1 MFVRNNAILKRGPRR
16 VREKGSLLSKGSRH
30 FTMSPTSLSPEACAA
45 ARAVLETPLSEVIR
59 AVTGLPSPKKHTQAQ
74 ARFVGGT
81 RGREQHVVSLNHDST
96 LSDALEKLAR
106 HRILGAP
113 VLIQPDPLHAD
124 EMNHGAHHDDSGE
137 RERPVLLGFFDV
149 GDALRALVK
158 ALPELDKKEE
168 EGVEGVEKVL
178 PSAPG
183 SAPSVPRLPK
193 GHRNVLSWMR
203 VLDSVER
210 KVSDT
215 RLISLLGDDAELLFR
230 ADADARGHSFGRVI
244 REGFLNKTS
253 ANGAVH
259 RVAIFDASGDIARI
273 VSMSDAVRYLAVKA
287 DELGDMADAS
297 LEDLGLCRGGSAA
310 AATAVSMTET
320 ERKKKPP
327 ALVTVPPT
335 ISAIEAFARMCDE
348 RVSGVGVLDD
358 RGSLIANLSV
368 SDVRCIQPEHFG
380 ILGLPAAEFLALLHG
395 TSYAGFSGA
404 GTPSDVIS
412 NPFFAKM
419 NEGGFRKTGPYLVT
433 ATPETTFRE
442 VLSSFLTH
450 GVHRVYVCEENNKKP
465 VDVVTLTDAL
475 RVTRDVA
482 DAAETGTDGEEV

>member
-1 MFVRNNAILKRGPRR
+1 
-16 VREKGSLLSKGSRH
+16 
-30 FTMSPTSLSPEACAA
+30 MSPTSLPPEACAA

-59 AVTGLPSPKKHTQAQ
+59 VVTGLPSPKKQTPAQ

-81 RGREQHVVSLNHDST
+81 QGKPQHVVTLNHDDT
-96 LSDALEKLAR
+96 LSDSLEKLAR

-124 EMNHGAHHDDSGE
+124 EMHHDVHYDDSVG

-158 ALPELDKKEE
+158 ALPPDDRRD
-168 EGVEGVEKVL
+168 EGV
-178 PSAPG
+178 PASDPG
-183 SAPSVPRLPK
+183 SAPSVPTLPK

-230 ADADARGHSFGRVI
+230 ADAEAKGHSLGRTI
-244 REGFLNKTS
+244 REGFLNNES

-259 RVAIFDASGDIARI
+259 RVAIFDASGEIERI
-273 VSMSDAVRYLAVKA
+273 VSMSDAVRYLAVNV
-287 DELGDMADAS
+287 ERLGGMADAS
-297 LEDLGLCRGGSAA
+297 LRDLGLAA
-310 AATAVSMTET
+310 ETAARE
-320 ERKKKPP
+320 KKKKKLI
-327 ALVTVPPT
+327 AVPPT
-335 ISAIEAFARMCDE
+335 TPAIEAFARMCDE

-419 NEGGFRKTGPYLVT
+419 NEGGFRKSGPYLVT

-475 RVTRDVA
+475 RATRDVA
-482 DAAETGTDGEEV
+482 DAAETGTDGEREEV

>member
-1 MFVRNNAILKRGPRR
+1 
-16 VREKGSLLSKGSRH
+16 
-30 FTMSPTSLSPEACAA
+30 MSPTSLPPEACAA

-59 AVTGLPSPKKHTQAQ
+59 VVTGLPSPKKQTPAQ

-81 RGREQHVVSLNHDST
+81 QGKPQHVVTLNHDDT
-96 LSDALEKLAR
+96 LSDSLEKLAR

-124 EMNHGAHHDDSGE
+124 EMHHDVHYDDSVG

-158 ALPELDKKEE
+158 ALPPDDRRD
-168 EGVEGVEKVL
+168 EGV
-178 PSAPG
+178 PASDPG

-230 ADADARGHSFGRVI
+230 ADAEAKGHSLGRTI
-244 REGFLNKTS
+244 REGFLNNKS

-259 RVAIFDASGDIARI
+259 RVAIFDASGEIERI
-273 VSMSDAVRYLAVKA
+273 VSMSDAVRYLAVNV
-287 DELGDMADAS
+287 ERLGGMADAS
-297 LEDLGLCRGGSAA
+297 LRDLGLAA
-310 AATAVSMTET
+310 ETAARE
-320 ERKKKPP
+320 KKKKKLI
-327 ALVTVPPT
+327 AVPPT
-335 ISAIEAFARMCDE
+335 TPAIEAFARMCDE

-404 GTPSDVIS
+404 GTPSDVIAS

-475 RVTRDVA
+475 RATRDVA
-482 DAAETGTDGEEV
+482 DAAETGTDGEREEV

>member
-1 MFVRNNAILKRGPRR
+1 
-16 VREKGSLLSKGSRH
+16 
-30 FTMSPTSLSPEACAA
+30 MSPTSLPPEACAA

-59 AVTGLPSPKKHTQAQ
+59 VVTGLPSPKKQTPAQ

-81 RGREQHVVSLNHDST
+81 QGKPQHVVTLNHDDT
-96 LSDALEKLAR
+96 LSDSLEKLAR

-124 EMNHGAHHDDSGE
+124 EMHHDVHYDDSVG

-158 ALPELDKKEE
+158 ALPPDDRRD
-168 EGVEGVEKVL
+168 EGV
-178 PSAPG
+178 PASDPG
-183 SAPSVPRLPK
+183 SAPSVPTLPK

-230 ADADARGHSFGRVI
+230 ADAEAKGHSLGRTI
-244 REGFLNKTS
+244 REGFLNNES

-259 RVAIFDASGDIARI
+259 RVAIFDASGEIERI
-273 VSMSDAVRYLAVKA
+273 VSMSDAVRYLAVNV
-287 DELGDMADAS
+287 ERLGGMADAS
-297 LEDLGLCRGGSAA
+297 LRDLGLAA
-310 AATAVSMTET
+310 ETAARE
-320 ERKKKPP
+320 KKKKKLI
-327 ALVTVPPT
+327 AVPPT
-335 ISAIEAFARMCDE
+335 TPAIEAFARMCDE

-419 NEGGFRKTGPYLVT
+419 FEGGFRKTGPYLVT

-475 RVTRDVA
+475 RATRDVA
-482 DAAETGTDGEEV
+482 DAAETGTDGEREEV

>member
-1 MFVRNNAILKRGPRR
+1 
-16 VREKGSLLSKGSRH
+16 
-30 FTMSPTSLSPEACAA
+30 MSPTSLPPEACAA

-59 AVTGLPSPKKHTQAQ
+59 VVTGLPSPKKQTPAQ

-81 RGREQHVVSLNHDST
+81 QGKPQHVVTLNHDDT
-96 LSDALEKLAR
+96 LSDSLEKLAR

-124 EMNHGAHHDDSGE
+124 EMHHDVHYDDSVG

-158 ALPELDKKEE
+158 ALPPDDRRD
-168 EGVEGVEKVL
+168 EGV
-178 PSAPG
+178 PASDPG
-183 SAPSVPRLPK
+183 SAPSVPTLPK

-230 ADADARGHSFGRVI
+230 ADADAKGHSLGRTI
-244 REGFLNKTS
+244 REGFLNNKS

-259 RVAIFDASGDIARI
+259 RVAIFDASGEIERI
-273 VSMSDAVRYLAVKA
+273 VSMSDAVRYLAVNV
-287 DELGDMADAS
+287 ERLGGMADAS
-297 LEDLGLCRGGSAA
+297 LRDLGLAA
-310 AATAVSMTET
+310 ETAARE
-320 ERKKKPP
+320 KKKKKLI
-327 ALVTVPPT
+327 AVPPT
-335 ISAIEAFARMCDE
+335 TPAIEAFARMCDE

-475 RVTRDVA
+475 RATRDVA
-482 DAAETGTDGEEV
+482 DAAETGTDGEREEV

>member
-1 MFVRNNAILKRGPRR
+1 
-16 VREKGSLLSKGSRH
+16 
-30 FTMSPTSLSPEACAA
+30 MSPTSLPPEACAA

-59 AVTGLPSPKKHTQAQ
+59 VVTGLPSPKKQTPAQ

-81 RGREQHVVSLNHDST
+81 QGKPQHVVTLNHDDT
-96 LSDALEKLAR
+96 LSDSLEKLAR

-124 EMNHGAHHDDSGE
+124 EMHHDVHYDDSVG

-158 ALPELDKKEE
+158 ALPPDDRRD
-168 EGVEGVEKVL
+168 EGV
-178 PSAPG
+178 PASDPG

-230 ADADARGHSFGRVI
+230 ADAEAKGHSLGRTI
-244 REGFLNKTS
+244 REGFLNNES

-259 RVAIFDASGDIARI
+259 RVAIFDASGEIERI
-273 VSMSDAVRYLAVKA
+273 VSMSDAVRYLAVNV
-287 DELGDMADAS
+287 ERLGGMADAS
-297 LEDLGLCRGGSAA
+297 LRDLGLAA
-310 AATAVSMTET
+310 ETAARE
-320 ERKKKPP
+320 KKKKKLI
-327 ALVTVPPT
+327 AVPPT
-335 ISAIEAFARMCDE
+335 TPAIEAFARMCNE

-419 NEGGFRKTGPYLVT
+419 FEGGFRKTGPYLVT

-475 RVTRDVA
+475 RATRDVA
-482 DAAETGTDGEEV
+482 DAAETGTDGEREEV

>member
-1 MFVRNNAILKRGPRR
+1 
-16 VREKGSLLSKGSRH
+16 
-30 FTMSPTSLSPEACAA
+30 MSPTSLPPEACAA

-59 AVTGLPSPKKHTQAQ
+59 VVTGLPSPKKQTPAQ

-81 RGREQHVVSLNHDST
+81 QGKPQHVVTLNHDDT
-96 LSDALEKLAR
+96 LSDSLEKLAR

-124 EMNHGAHHDDSGE
+124 EMHHDVHYDDSVG

-158 ALPELDKKEE
+158 ALPPDDRRD
-168 EGVEGVEKVL
+168 EGV
-178 PSAPG
+178 PASDPG

-230 ADADARGHSFGRVI
+230 ADADAKGHSLGRVI
-244 REGFLNKTS
+244 REGFLNNKS

-259 RVAIFDASGDIARI
+259 RVAIFDASGEIERI
-273 VSMSDAVRYLAVKA
+273 VSMSDAVRYLAVNV
-287 DELGDMADAS
+287 ERLGGMADAS
-297 LEDLGLCRGGSAA
+297 LRDLGLAA
-310 AATAVSMTET
+310 ETAARE
-320 ERKKKPP
+320 KKKKKLI
-327 ALVTVPPT
+327 AVPPT
-335 ISAIEAFARMCDE
+335 TPAIEAFARMCDE

-475 RVTRDVA
+475 RATRDVA
-482 DAAETGTDGEEV
+482 DAAETGTDGEREEV

>member
-1 MFVRNNAILKRGPRR
+1 
-16 VREKGSLLSKGSRH
+16 
-30 FTMSPTSLSPEACAA
+30 MSPTSLPPEACAA

-59 AVTGLPSPKKHTQAQ
+59 VVTGLPSPKKQTPAQ

-81 RGREQHVVSLNHDST
+81 QGKPQHVVTLNHDDT
-96 LSDALEKLAR
+96 LSDSLEKLAR

-124 EMNHGAHHDDSGE
+124 EMHHDVHYDDSVG

-158 ALPELDKKEE
+158 ALPPDDRRD
-168 EGVEGVEKVL
+168 EGV
-178 PSAPG
+178 PASDPG
-183 SAPSVPRLPK
+183 SAPSVPTLPK

-230 ADADARGHSFGRVI
+230 ADAEAKGHSLGRVI
-244 REGFLNKTS
+244 REGFLNNKS

-259 RVAIFDASGDIARI
+259 RVAIFDASGEIERI
-273 VSMSDAVRYLAVKA
+273 VSMSDAVRYLAVNV
-287 DELGDMADAS
+287 ERLGGMADAS
-297 LEDLGLCRGGSAA
+297 LRDLGLAA
-310 AATAVSMTET
+310 ETAARE
-320 ERKKKPP
+320 KKKKKLI
-327 ALVTVPPT
+327 AVPPT
-335 ISAIEAFARMCDE
+335 TPAIEAFARMCDE

-419 NEGGFRKTGPYLVT
+419 NEGGFRKSGPYLVT

-475 RVTRDVA
+475 RATRDVA
-482 DAAETGTDGEEV
+482 DAAETGTDGEREEV

>member
-1 MFVRNNAILKRGPRR
+1 
-16 VREKGSLLSKGSRH
+16 
-30 FTMSPTSLSPEACAA
+30 MSPTSLPPEACAA

-59 AVTGLPSPKKHTQAQ
+59 VVTGLPSPKKQTPAQ

-81 RGREQHVVSLNHDST
+81 QGKPQHVVTLNHDDT
-96 LSDALEKLAR
+96 LSDSLEKLAR

-124 EMNHGAHHDDSGE
+124 EMHHDVHYDDSVG

-158 ALPELDKKEE
+158 ALPPDDRRD
-168 EGVEGVEKVL
+168 EGV
-178 PSAPG
+178 PASDPG
-183 SAPSVPRLPK
+183 SAPSVPTLPK

-230 ADADARGHSFGRVI
+230 ADAEAKGHSLGRTI
-244 REGFLNKTS
+244 REGFLNNKS

-259 RVAIFDASGDIARI
+259 RVAIFDASGEIERI
-273 VSMSDAVRYLAVKA
+273 VSMSDAVRYLAVNV
-287 DELGDMADAS
+287 ERLGGMADAS
-297 LEDLGLCRGGSAA
+297 LRDLGLAA
-310 AATAVSMTET
+310 ETAAHE
-320 ERKKKPP
+320 KKKKKLI
-327 ALVTVPPT
+327 AVPPT
-335 ISAIEAFARMCDE
+335 TPAIEAFARMCDE

-419 NEGGFRKTGPYLVT
+419 FEGGFRKTGPYLVT

-475 RVTRDVA
+475 RATRDVA

>member
-1 MFVRNNAILKRGPRR
+1 
-16 VREKGSLLSKGSRH
+16 
-30 FTMSPTSLSPEACAA
+30 MSPTSLPPEACAA

-59 AVTGLPSPKKHTQAQ
+59 VVTGLPSPKKQTPAQ

-81 RGREQHVVSLNHDST
+81 QGKPQHVVTLNHDDT
-96 LSDALEKLAR
+96 LSDSLEKLAR

-124 EMNHGAHHDDSGE
+124 EMHHDVHYDDSVG

-158 ALPELDKKEE
+158 ALPPDDRRD
-168 EGVEGVEKVL
+168 EGV
-178 PSAPG
+178 PASDPG

-230 ADADARGHSFGRVI
+230 ADAEAKGHSLGRVI
-244 REGFLNKTS
+244 REGFLNNKS

-259 RVAIFDASGDIARI
+259 RVAIFDASGEIERI
-273 VSMSDAVRYLAVKA
+273 VSMSDAVRYLAVNV
-287 DELGDMADAS
+287 ERLGGMADAS
-297 LEDLGLCRGGSAA
+297 LRDLGLAA
-310 AATAVSMTET
+310 ETAARE
-320 ERKKKPP
+320 KKKKKLI
-327 ALVTVPPT
+327 AVPPT
-335 ISAIEAFARMCDE
+335 TPAIEAFARMCDE

-419 NEGGFRKTGPYLVT
+419 NEGGFRKSGPYLVT

-475 RVTRDVA
+475 RATRDVA
-482 DAAETGTDGEEV
+482 DAAETGTDGEREEV

>member
-1 MFVRNNAILKRGPRR
+1 
-16 VREKGSLLSKGSRH
+16 
-30 FTMSPTSLSPEACAA
+30 MSPTSLPPEACAA

-59 AVTGLPSPKKHTQAQ
+59 VVTGLPSPKKQTPAQ

-81 RGREQHVVSLNHDST
+81 QGKPQHVVTLNHDDT
-96 LSDALEKLAR
+96 LSDSLEKLAR

-124 EMNHGAHHDDSGE
+124 EMHHDVHYDDSVG

-158 ALPELDKKEE
+158 ALPPDDRRD
-168 EGVEGVEKVL
+168 EGV
-178 PSAPG
+178 PASDPG
-183 SAPSVPRLPK
+183 SAPSVPTLPK

-230 ADADARGHSFGRVI
+230 ADAEAKGHSLGRTI
-244 REGFLNKTS
+244 REGFLNNES

-259 RVAIFDASGDIARI
+259 RVAIFDASGEIERI
-273 VSMSDAVRYLAVKA
+273 VSMSDAVRYLAVNV
-287 DELGDMADAS
+287 ERLGGMADAS
-297 LEDLGLCRGGSAA
+297 LRDLGLAA
-310 AATAVSMTET
+310 ETAARE
-320 ERKKKPP
+320 KKKKKLI
-327 ALVTVPPT
+327 AVPPT
-335 ISAIEAFARMCDE
+335 TPAIEAFARMCDE

-475 RVTRDVA
+475 RATRDVA
-482 DAAETGTDGEEV
+482 DAAETGTDGEREEV

>member
-1 MFVRNNAILKRGPRR
+1 
-16 VREKGSLLSKGSRH
+16 
-30 FTMSPTSLSPEACAA
+30 MSPTSLPPEACAA

-59 AVTGLPSPKKHTQAQ
+59 VVTGLPSPKKQTPAQ

-81 RGREQHVVSLNHDST
+81 QGKPQHVVTLNHDDT
-96 LSDALEKLAR
+96 LSDSLEKLAR

-124 EMNHGAHHDDSGE
+124 EMHHDVHYDDSVG

-158 ALPELDKKEE
+158 ALPPDDRRD
-168 EGVEGVEKVL
+168 EGVPASE
-178 PSAPG
+178 PG

-230 ADADARGHSFGRVI
+230 ADADAKGHSLGRTI
-244 REGFLNKTS
+244 REGFLNNKS

-259 RVAIFDASGDIARI
+259 RVAIFDASGEIERI
-273 VSMSDAVRYLAVKA
+273 VSMSDAVRYLAVNV
-287 DELGDMADAS
+287 ERLGGMADAS
-297 LEDLGLCRGGSAA
+297 LRDLGLAA
-310 AATAVSMTET
+310 ETAARE
-320 ERKKKPP
+320 KKKKKLI
-327 ALVTVPPT
+327 AVPPT
-335 ISAIEAFARMCDE
+335 TPAIEAFARMCDE

-475 RVTRDVA
+475 RATRDVA
-482 DAAETGTDGEEV
+482 DAAETGTDGEREEV

>member
-1 MFVRNNAILKRGPRR
+1 
-16 VREKGSLLSKGSRH
+16 
-30 FTMSPTSLSPEACAA
+30 MSPTSLPPEACAA

-59 AVTGLPSPKKHTQAQ
+59 VVTGLPSPKKQTPAQ

-81 RGREQHVVSLNHDST
+81 QGKPQHVVTLNHDDT
-96 LSDALEKLAR
+96 LSDSLEKLAR

-124 EMNHGAHHDDSGE
+124 EMHHDVHYDDSVG

-158 ALPELDKKEE
+158 ALPPDYHRD
-168 EGVEGVEKVL
+168 EGV
-178 PSAPG
+178 PASYPG
-183 SAPSVPRLPK
+183 SAPSVPTLPK

-230 ADADARGHSFGRVI
+230 ADAEAKGHSLGRTI
-244 REGFLNKTS
+244 REGFLNNKS

-259 RVAIFDASGDIARI
+259 RVAIFDASGEIERI
-273 VSMSDAVRYLAVKA
+273 VSMSDAVRYLAVNV
-287 DELGDMADAS
+287 ERLGGMADAS
-297 LEDLGLCRGGSAA
+297 LRDLGLAA
-310 AATAVSMTET
+310 ETAARE
-320 ERKKKPP
+320 KKKKKLI
-327 ALVTVPPT
+327 AVPPT
-335 ISAIEAFARMCDE
+335 TPAIEAFARMCDE

-475 RVTRDVA
+475 RATRDVA
-482 DAAETGTDGEEV
+482 DAAETGTDGEREEV

>member
-1 MFVRNNAILKRGPRR
+1 
-16 VREKGSLLSKGSRH
+16 
-30 FTMSPTSLSPEACAA
+30 MSPTSLPPEACAA

-59 AVTGLPSPKKHTQAQ
+59 VVTGLPSPKKQTPAQ

-81 RGREQHVVSLNHDST
+81 QGKPQHVVTLNHDDT
-96 LSDALEKLAR
+96 LSDSLEKLAR

-124 EMNHGAHHDDSGE
+124 EMHHDVHYDDSVG

-158 ALPELDKKEE
+158 ALPPDDRRD
-168 EGVEGVEKVL
+168 EGV
-178 PSAPG
+178 PASDPG
-183 SAPSVPRLPK
+183 SAPSVPTLPK

-230 ADADARGHSFGRVI
+230 ADADAKGHSLGRTI
-244 REGFLNKTS
+244 REGFLNNKS

-259 RVAIFDASGDIARI
+259 RVAIFDASGEIERI
-273 VSMSDAVRYLAVKA
+273 VSMSDAVRYLAVNV
-287 DELGDMADAS
+287 ERLGGMADAS
-297 LEDLGLCRGGSAA
+297 LRDLGLAA
-310 AATAVSMTET
+310 ETAARE
-320 ERKKKPP
+320 KKKKKLI
-327 ALVTVPPT
+327 AVPPT
-335 ISAIEAFARMCDE
+335 TPAIEAFARMCDE

-450 GVHRVYVCEENNKKP
+450 GVHRVYVCEGNNKKP

-475 RVTRDVA
+475 RATRDVA
-482 DAAETGTDGEEV
+482 DAAETGTDGEREEV

>member
-1 MFVRNNAILKRGPRR
+1 
-16 VREKGSLLSKGSRH
+16 
-30 FTMSPTSLSPEACAA
+30 MSPTSLPPEACAA

-59 AVTGLPSPKKHTQAQ
+59 VVTGLPSPKKQTPAQ

-81 RGREQHVVSLNHDST
+81 QGKPQHVVTLNHDDT
-96 LSDALEKLAR
+96 LSDSLEKLAR

-124 EMNHGAHHDDSGE
+124 EMHHDVHYDDSVG

-158 ALPELDKKEE
+158 ALPPDDHRD
-168 EGVEGVEKVL
+168 EGV
-178 PSAPG
+178 PASDPG
-183 SAPSVPRLPK
+183 SAPSVPTLPK

-230 ADADARGHSFGRVI
+230 ADAEAKGHSLGRTI
-244 REGFLNKTS
+244 REGFLNNKS

-259 RVAIFDASGDIARI
+259 RVAIFDASGEIERI
-273 VSMSDAVRYLAVKA
+273 VSMSDAVRYLAVNV
-287 DELGDMADAS
+287 ERLGGMADAS
-297 LEDLGLCRGGSAA
+297 LRDLGLAA
-310 AATAVSMTET
+310 ETAARE
-320 ERKKKPP
+320 KKKKKLI
-327 ALVTVPPT
+327 AVPPT
-335 ISAIEAFARMCDE
+335 TPAIEAFARMCDE

-475 RVTRDVA
+475 RATRDVA
-482 DAAETGTDGEEV
+482 DAAETGTDGEREEV

>member
-1 MFVRNNAILKRGPRR
+1 
-16 VREKGSLLSKGSRH
+16 
-30 FTMSPTSLSPEACAA
+30 MSPTSLPPEACAA

-59 AVTGLPSPKKHTQAQ
+59 VVTGLPSPKKQTPAQ

-81 RGREQHVVSLNHDST
+81 QGKPQHVVTLNHDDT
-96 LSDALEKLAR
+96 LSDSLEKLAR

-124 EMNHGAHHDDSGE
+124 EMHHDVHYDDSVG

-158 ALPELDKKEE
+158 ALPPDDRRD
-168 EGVEGVEKVL
+168 EGV
-178 PSAPG
+178 PASDPG

-230 ADADARGHSFGRVI
+230 ADADAKGHSLGRTI
-244 REGFLNKTS
+244 REGFLNNKS

-259 RVAIFDASGDIARI
+259 RVAIFDASGEIERI
-273 VSMSDAVRYLAVKA
+273 VSMSDAVRYLAVNV
-287 DELGDMADAS
+287 ERLGGMADAS
-297 LEDLGLCRGGSAA
+297 LRDLGLAA
-310 AATAVSMTET
+310 ETAARE
-320 ERKKKPP
+320 KKKKKLI
-327 ALVTVPPT
+327 AVPPT
-335 ISAIEAFARMCDE
+335 TPAIEAFARMCDE

-475 RVTRDVA
+475 RATRDVA
-482 DAAETGTDGEEV
+482 DAAETGTDGEREEV

>member
-1 MFVRNNAILKRGPRR
+1 
-16 VREKGSLLSKGSRH
+16 
-30 FTMSPTSLSPEACAA
+30 MSPTSLPPEACAA

-59 AVTGLPSPKKHTQAQ
+59 VVTGLPSPKKQTPAQ

-81 RGREQHVVSLNHDST
+81 QGKPQHVVTLNHDDT
-96 LSDALEKLAR
+96 LSDSLEKLAR

-124 EMNHGAHHDDSGE
+124 EMHHDVHYDDSVG

-158 ALPELDKKEE
+158 ALPPDDRRD
-168 EGVEGVEKVL
+168 EGV
-178 PSAPG
+178 PASDPG
-183 SAPSVPRLPK
+183 SAPSVPTLPK

-230 ADADARGHSFGRVI
+230 ADADAKGHSLGRTI
-244 REGFLNKTS
+244 REGFLNNKS

-259 RVAIFDASGDIARI
+259 RVAIFDASGEIERI
-273 VSMSDAVRYLAVKA
+273 VSMSDAVRYLAVNV
-287 DELGDMADAS
+287 ERLGGMADAS
-297 LEDLGLCRGGSAA
+297 LRDLGLAA
-310 AATAVSMTET
+310 ETAARE
-320 ERKKKPP
+320 KKKKKLI
-327 ALVTVPPT
+327 AVPPT
-335 ISAIEAFARMCDE
+335 TPAIEAFARMCDE

-419 NEGGFRKTGPYLVT
+419 NEGGFRKTAPYLVT

-475 RVTRDVA
+475 RATRDVA
-482 DAAETGTDGEEV
+482 DAAETGTDGEREEV

>member
-1 MFVRNNAILKRGPRR
+1 
-16 VREKGSLLSKGSRH
+16 
-30 FTMSPTSLSPEACAA
+30 MSPTSLPPEACAA

-59 AVTGLPSPKKHTQAQ
+59 VVTGLPSPKKQTPAQ

-81 RGREQHVVSLNHDST
+81 QGKPQHVVTLNHDDT
-96 LSDALEKLAR
+96 LSDSLEKLAR

-124 EMNHGAHHDDSGE
+124 EMHHDVHYDDSVG

-158 ALPELDKKEE
+158 ALPPDDHRD
-168 EGVEGVEKVL
+168 EGV
-178 PSAPG
+178 PASDPG
-183 SAPSVPRLPK
+183 SAPSVPTLPK

-230 ADADARGHSFGRVI
+230 ADAEAKGHSLGRTI
-244 REGFLNKTS
+244 REGFLNNKS

-259 RVAIFDASGDIARI
+259 RVAIFDASGEIERI
-273 VSMSDAVRYLAVKA
+273 VSMSDAVRYLAVNV
-287 DELGDMADAS
+287 ERLGGMADAS
-297 LEDLGLCRGGSAA
+297 LRDLGLAA
-310 AATAVSMTET
+310 ETAARE
-320 ERKKKPP
+320 KKKKKLI
-327 ALVTVPPT
+327 AVPPT
-335 ISAIEAFARMCDE
+335 TPAIEAFARMCDE

-450 GVHRVYVCEENNKKP
+450 GVHRVYVCEENNKNP

-475 RVTRDVA
+475 RATRDVA
-482 DAAETGTDGEEV
+482 DAAETGTDGEREEV

>member
-1 MFVRNNAILKRGPRR
+1 
-16 VREKGSLLSKGSRH
+16 
-30 FTMSPTSLSPEACAA
+30 
-45 ARAVLETPLSEVIR
+45 
-59 AVTGLPSPKKHTQAQ
+59 
-74 ARFVGGT
+74 
-81 RGREQHVVSLNHDST
+81 
-96 LSDALEKLAR
+96 
-106 HRILGAP
+106 
-113 VLIQPDPLHAD
+113 
-124 EMNHGAHHDDSGE
+124 
-137 RERPVLLGFFDV
+137 
-149 GDALRALVK
+149 
-158 ALPELDKKEE
+158 
-168 EGVEGVEKVL
+168 
-178 PSAPG
+178 
-183 SAPSVPRLPK
+183 
-193 GHRNVLSWMR
+193 
-203 VLDSVER
+203 
-210 KVSDT
+210 
-215 RLISLLGDDAELLFR
+215 
-230 ADADARGHSFGRVI
+230 VI

-335 ISAIEAFARMCDE
+335 IPAIEAFARMCE
-348 RVSGVGVLDD
+348 ARVSGIGVLDD

-380 ILGLPAAEFLALLHG
+380 ILGLPTAEFLALLHG

-404 GTPSDVIS
+404 GAPSEFAS

-419 NEGGFRKTGPYLVT
+419 NEGGFRRTGPYLVT
-433 ATPETTFRE
+433 ATPETRFRE
-442 VLSSFLTH
+442 LLRSFLTH
-450 GVHRVYVCEENNKKP
+450 GVHRVYVCEGGKP

-475 RVTRDVA
+475 RATCE
-482 DAAETGTDGEEV
+482 AAETGAEAGTA

>member
-1 MFVRNNAILKRGPRR
+1 
-16 VREKGSLLSKGSRH
+16 
-30 FTMSPTSLSPEACAA
+30 MSPTSLSPEACAA

-59 AVTGLPSPKKHTQAQ
+59 AVTGLPSPKKHTRAQ

-124 EMNHGAHHDDSGE
+124 EMNHGAHHDDSGG

-158 ALPELDKKEE
+158 ALPEDDKKEDE
-168 EGVEGVEKVL
+168 AVEGVEEVP

-183 SAPSVPRLPK
+183 SAPSVPTLPK

-230 ADADARGHSFGRVI
+230 ADADARGHSFGRTI

-259 RVAIFDASGDIARI
+259 RIAIFDASGEIERI
-273 VSMSDAVRYLAVKA
+273 FSMSDAVRYLAVNV
-287 DELGDMADAS
+287 ERLGGMADAS
-297 LEDLGLCRGGSAA
+297 LKDLGLCRSSAA
-310 AATAVSMTET
+310 ETA
-320 ERKKKPP
+320 KKTFIAVPP
-327 ALVTVPPT
+327 ATP
-335 ISAIEAFARMCDE
+335 AIEAFARACEE

-380 ILGLPAAEFLALLHG
+380 ILGLPVAEFLALLHG

-404 GTPSDVIS
+404 APSEFAS

-419 NEGGFRKTGPYLVT
+419 NEGGFRRTGPYLVT
-433 ATPETTFRE
+433 ATPETRFRE
-442 VLSSFLTH
+442 LLREFLTH
-450 GVHRVYVCEENNKKP
+450 GVHRVYVCERKSDTHVHP
-465 VDVVTLTDAL
+465 VDVVTLTDVL
-475 RVTRDVA
+475 RTTCRAA
-482 DAAETGTDGEEV
+482 DAAETGTAG

>member
-1 MFVRNNAILKRGPRR
+1 
-16 VREKGSLLSKGSRH
+16 
-30 FTMSPTSLSPEACAA
+30 MSPTSLPPEACAA

-59 AVTGLPSPKKHTQAQ
+59 VVTGLPSPKKQTPAQ

-81 RGREQHVVSLNHDST
+81 QGKPQHVVTLNHDDT
-96 LSDALEKLAR
+96 LSDSLEKLAR

-124 EMNHGAHHDDSGE
+124 EMNHGAHHDDSGG

-158 ALPELDKKEE
+158 ALPPDDHRD
-168 EGVEGVEKVL
+168 EGV
-178 PSAPG
+178 PASDPG

-230 ADADARGHSFGRVI
+230 ADAEAKGHSLGRTI
-244 REGFLNKTS
+244 REGFLNNES

-259 RVAIFDASGDIARI
+259 RVAIFDASGEIERI
-273 VSMSDAVRYLAVKA
+273 VSMSDAVRYLAVNV
-287 DELGDMADAS
+287 ERLGGMADAS
-297 LEDLGLCRGGSAA
+297 LRDLGLAA
-310 AATAVSMTET
+310 ETAARE
-320 ERKKKPP
+320 KKKKKLI
-327 ALVTVPPT
+327 AVPPT
-335 ISAIEAFARMCDE
+335 TPAIEAFARMCDE

-368 SDVRCIQPEHFG
+368 SDVRCI
-380 ILGLPAAEFLALLHG
+380 
-395 TSYAGFSGA
+395 
-404 GTPSDVIS
+404 
-412 NPFFAKM
+412 
-419 NEGGFRKTGPYLVT
+419 
-433 ATPETTFRE
+433 
-442 VLSSFLTH
+442 
-450 GVHRVYVCEENNKKP
+450 
-465 VDVVTLTDAL
+465 
-475 RVTRDVA
+475 
-482 DAAETGTDGEEV
+482 

>member
-1 MFVRNNAILKRGPRR
+1 
-16 VREKGSLLSKGSRH
+16 
-30 FTMSPTSLSPEACAA
+30 MSPTSLPPEACAA

-59 AVTGLPSPKKHTQAQ
+59 VVTGLPSPKKQTPAQ

-81 RGREQHVVSLNHDST
+81 QGKPQHVVTLNHDDT
-96 LSDALEKLAR
+96 LSDSLEKLAR

-124 EMNHGAHHDDSGE
+124 EMHHDVHYDDSVG

-158 ALPELDKKEE
+158 ALPPDDRRD
-168 EGVEGVEKVL
+168 EGV
-178 PSAPG
+178 PASDPG
-183 SAPSVPRLPK
+183 SALSVPTLPK

-230 ADADARGHSFGRVI
+230 ADADAKGHSLGRVI
-244 REGFLNKTS
+244 REGFLNNKS

-259 RVAIFDASGDIARI
+259 RVAIFDASGEIERI
-273 VSMSDAVRYLAVKA
+273 VSMSDAVRYLAVNV
-287 DELGDMADAS
+287 ERLGGMADAS
-297 LEDLGLCRGGSAA
+297 LRDLGLAA
-310 AATAVSMTET
+310 ETAARE
-320 ERKKKPP
+320 KKKKKLI
-327 ALVTVPPT
+327 AVPPT
-335 ISAIEAFARMCDE
+335 TPAIEAFARMCDE

-419 NEGGFRKTGPYLVT
+419 NEGGFRKTAPYLVT

-475 RVTRDVA
+475 RATRDVA
-482 DAAETGTDGEEV
+482 DAAETGTDGEREEV

>member
-1 MFVRNNAILKRGPRR
+1 
-16 VREKGSLLSKGSRH
+16 
-30 FTMSPTSLSPEACAA
+30 MSPTSLPPEACAA

-59 AVTGLPSPKKHTQAQ
+59 VVTGLPSPKKQTPAQ

-81 RGREQHVVSLNHDST
+81 QGKPQHVVTLNHDDT
-96 LSDALEKLAR
+96 LSDSLEKLAR

-124 EMNHGAHHDDSGE
+124 EMHHDVHYDDSVG

-158 ALPELDKKEE
+158 ALPPDDRRD
-168 EGVEGVEKVL
+168 EGV
-178 PSAPG
+178 PASDPG
-183 SAPSVPRLPK
+183 SALSVPTLPK

-215 RLISLLGDDAELLFR
+215 RLISLLGDDAGLWFR
-230 ADADARGHSFGRVI
+230 ADAEAKGHSLGRTI
-244 REGFLNKTS
+244 REGFLNNKS

-259 RVAIFDASGDIARI
+259 RVAIFDASGEIERI
-273 VSMSDAVRYLAVKA
+273 VSMSDAVRYLAVNV
-287 DELGDMADAS
+287 ERLGGMADAS
-297 LEDLGLCRGGSAA
+297 LRDLGLA
-310 AATAVSMTET
+310 AATAARE
-320 ERKKKPP
+320 KKKKKLI
-327 ALVTVPPT
+327 AVPPT
-335 ISAIEAFARMCDE
+335 TPAIEAFARMCDE

-419 NEGGFRKTGPYLVT
+419 NEGGFRKSGPYLVT

-442 VLSSFLTH
+442 VLHSFLTH

-475 RVTRDVA
+475 RATRDVA
-482 DAAETGTDGEEV
+482 DAAETGTDGEREEV

>member
-1 MFVRNNAILKRGPRR
+1 
-16 VREKGSLLSKGSRH
+16 
-30 FTMSPTSLSPEACAA
+30 MSPTSLPPEACAA

-59 AVTGLPSPKKHTQAQ
+59 VVTGLPSPKKQTPAQ

-81 RGREQHVVSLNHDST
+81 QGKPQHVVTLNHDDT
-96 LSDALEKLAR
+96 LSDSLEKLAR

-124 EMNHGAHHDDSGE
+124 EMHHDVHYDDSVG

-158 ALPELDKKEE
+158 ALPPDDRRD
-168 EGVEGVEKVL
+168 EGV
-178 PSAPG
+178 PASDPG
-183 SAPSVPRLPK
+183 SAPSVPTLPK

-230 ADADARGHSFGRVI
+230 ADADAKGHSLGRTI
-244 REGFLNKTS
+244 REGFLNNKS

-259 RVAIFDASGDIARI
+259 RVAIFDASGEIERI
-273 VSMSDAVRYLAVKA
+273 VSMSDAVRYLAVNV
-287 DELGDMADAS
+287 ERLGGMADAS
-297 LEDLGLCRGGSAA
+297 LRDLGLAA
-310 AATAVSMTET
+310 ETAARE
-320 ERKKKPP
+320 KKKKKLI
-327 ALVTVPPT
+327 AVPPT
-335 ISAIEAFARMCDE
+335 TPAIEAFARMCDE

-419 NEGGFRKTGPYLVT
+419 NEGGFRKSGPYLVT

-475 RVTRDVA
+475 RATRDVA
-482 DAAETGTDGEEV
+482 DAAETGTDGEREEV

>member
-1 MFVRNNAILKRGPRR
+1 
-16 VREKGSLLSKGSRH
+16 
-30 FTMSPTSLSPEACAA
+30 MSPTSLPPEACAA

-59 AVTGLPSPKKHTQAQ
+59 VVTGLPSPKKQTPAQ

-81 RGREQHVVSLNHDST
+81 QGKPQHVVTLNHDDT
-96 LSDALEKLAR
+96 LSDSLEKLAR

-124 EMNHGAHHDDSGE
+124 EMHHDVHYDDSVG

-149 GDALRALVK
+149 GDALRALVR
-158 ALPELDKKEE
+158 ALPPDDRRD
-168 EGVEGVEKVL
+168 EGV
-178 PSAPG
+178 PASDPG
-183 SAPSVPRLPK
+183 SVPSVPTLPK

-230 ADADARGHSFGRVI
+230 AALDAKGHSLGRVI
-244 REGFLNKTS
+244 REGFLNNKS

-259 RVAIFDASGDIARI
+259 RVAIFDASGEIERI
-273 VSMSDAVRYLAVKA
+273 VSMSDAVRYLAVNV
-287 DELGDMADAS
+287 ERLGGMADAS
-297 LEDLGLCRGGSAA
+297 LRDLGLAA
-310 AATAVSMTET
+310 ETAARE
-320 ERKKKPP
+320 KKKKKLI
-327 ALVTVPPT
+327 AVPPT
-335 ISAIEAFARMCDE
+335 TPAIEAFARMCDE

-419 NEGGFRKTGPYLVT
+419 NEGGFRKSGPYLVT

-475 RVTRDVA
+475 RATRDVA
-482 DAAETGTDGEEV
+482 DAAETGTDGEREEV

>member
-1 MFVRNNAILKRGPRR
+1 
-16 VREKGSLLSKGSRH
+16 
-30 FTMSPTSLSPEACAA
+30 MSPTSLPPEACAA

-59 AVTGLPSPKKHTQAQ
+59 VVTGLPSPKKQTPAQ

-81 RGREQHVVSLNHDST
+81 QGKPQHVVTLNHDDT
-96 LSDALEKLAR
+96 LSDSLEKLAR

-124 EMNHGAHHDDSGE
+124 EMHHDVHYDDSVG

-158 ALPELDKKEE
+158 ALPPDDHRD
-168 EGVEGVEKVL
+168 EGV
-178 PSAPG
+178 PASDPG
-183 SAPSVPRLPK
+183 SAPSVPTLPK

-230 ADADARGHSFGRVI
+230 ADAEAKGHSLGRTI
-244 REGFLNKTS
+244 REGFLNNES

-259 RVAIFDASGDIARI
+259 RVAIFDASGEIERI
-273 VSMSDAVRYLAVKA
+273 VSMSDAVRYLAVNV
-287 DELGDMADAS
+287 ERLGGMADAS
-297 LEDLGLCRGGSAA
+297 LRDLGLAA
-310 AATAVSMTET
+310 ETAARE
-320 ERKKKPP
+320 KKKKKLI
-327 ALVTVPPT
+327 AVPPT
-335 ISAIEAFARMCDE
+335 TPAIEAFARMCDE

-475 RVTRDVA
+475 RATRDVA
-482 DAAETGTDGEEV
+482 DAAETGTDGEREEV

>member
-59 AVTGLPSPKKHTQAQ
+59 TVTGLPSPKKHTQAQ

-124 EMNHGAHHDDSGE
+124 EMNHGAHHDDSGG

-158 ALPELDKKEE
+158 ALPEDDKKEDE
-168 EGVEGVEKVL
+168 AVEGVEEVP

-183 SAPSVPRLPK
+183 SAPSVPTLPK

-230 ADADARGHSFGRVI
+230 ADADARGHSFGRTI

-297 LEDLGLCRGGSAA
+297 LEDIGLCRGGSAA

-320 ERKKKPP
+320 ERKKKP
-327 ALVTVPPT
+327 LVTVPPT
-335 ISAIEAFARMCDE
+335 TPAIEAFARMCE
-348 RVSGVGVLDD
+348 ARVSGVGVLDD

-380 ILGLPAAEFLALLHG
+380 ILGLPTAEFLALLHG

-404 GTPSDVIS
+404 GAPSEFAS

-419 NEGGFRKTGPYLVT
+419 NEGGFRRTGPYLVT
-433 ATPETTFRE
+433 ATPETRFRE
-442 VLSSFLTH
+442 LLRSFLTH
-450 GVHRVYVCEENNKKP
+450 GVHRVYVCEGGKP

-475 RVTRDVA
+475 RATCE
-482 DAAETGTDGEEV
+482 AAETGAEAGTA

>member
-1 MFVRNNAILKRGPRR
+1 
-16 VREKGSLLSKGSRH
+16 
-30 FTMSPTSLSPEACAA
+30 MSPTSLPPEACAA

-59 AVTGLPSPKKHTQAQ
+59 VVTGLPSPKKQTPAQ

-81 RGREQHVVSLNHDST
+81 QGKPQHVVTLNHDDT
-96 LSDALEKLAR
+96 LSDSLEKLAR

-124 EMNHGAHHDDSGE
+124 EMHHDVHYDDSVG

-158 ALPELDKKEE
+158 ALPPDDRRG
-168 EGVEGVEKVL
+168 EGV
-178 PSAPG
+178 PASDPG
-183 SAPSVPRLPK
+183 SAPSVPTLPK

-230 ADADARGHSFGRVI
+230 ADADAKGHSLGRTI
-244 REGFLNKTS
+244 REGFLNNKS

-259 RVAIFDASGDIARI
+259 RVAIFDASGEIERI
-273 VSMSDAVRYLAVKA
+273 VSMSDAVRYLAVNV
-287 DELGDMADAS
+287 ERLGGMADAS
-297 LEDLGLCRGGSAA
+297 LRDLGLAA
-310 AATAVSMTET
+310 ETAARE
-320 ERKKKPP
+320 KKKKKLI
-327 ALVTVPPT
+327 AVPPT
-335 ISAIEAFARMCDE
+335 TPAIEAFARMCDE

-475 RVTRDVA
+475 RATRDVA
-482 DAAETGTDGEEV
+482 DAAETGTDGEREEV

>member
-1 MFVRNNAILKRGPRR
+1 
-16 VREKGSLLSKGSRH
+16 
-30 FTMSPTSLSPEACAA
+30 MSPTSLPPEACAA

-59 AVTGLPSPKKHTQAQ
+59 VVTGLPSPKKQTPAQ

-81 RGREQHVVSLNHDST
+81 RGKPQHVVTLNHDDT
-96 LSDALEKLAR
+96 LSDSLEKLAR

-124 EMNHGAHHDDSGE
+124 EMHHDVHYDDSVG

-158 ALPELDKKEE
+158 ALPPDDRRD
-168 EGVEGVEKVL
+168 EGV
-178 PSAPG
+178 PASDPG

-230 ADADARGHSFGRVI
+230 AALDAKGHSLGRVI
-244 REGFLNKTS
+244 REGFLNNKS

-259 RVAIFDASGDIARI
+259 RVAIFDASGEIERI
-273 VSMSDAVRYLAVKA
+273 VSMSDAVRYLAVNV
-287 DELGDMADAS
+287 ERLGGMADAS
-297 LEDLGLCRGGSAA
+297 LRDLGLAA
-310 AATAVSMTET
+310 ETAARE
-320 ERKKKPP
+320 KKKKKLI
-327 ALVTVPPT
+327 AVPPT
-335 ISAIEAFARMCDE
+335 TPAIEAFARMCDE

-475 RVTRDVA
+475 RATRDVA
-482 DAAETGTDGEEV
+482 DAAETGTDGEREEV

>member
-1 MFVRNNAILKRGPRR
+1 
-16 VREKGSLLSKGSRH
+16 
-30 FTMSPTSLSPEACAA
+30 MSPTSLPPEACAA

-59 AVTGLPSPKKHTQAQ
+59 VVTGLPSPKKQTPAQ

-81 RGREQHVVSLNHDST
+81 QGKPQHVVTLNHDDT
-96 LSDALEKLAR
+96 LSDSLEKLAR

-124 EMNHGAHHDDSGE
+124 EMHHDVHYDDSVG

-158 ALPELDKKEE
+158 ALPPDDRRD
-168 EGVEGVEKVL
+168 EGV
-178 PSAPG
+178 PASDPG
-183 SAPSVPRLPK
+183 SAPSVPTLPK

-230 ADADARGHSFGRVI
+230 ADAEAKGHSLGRVI
-244 REGFLNKTS
+244 REGFLNNKS

-259 RVAIFDASGDIARI
+259 RVAIFDASGEIERI
-273 VSMSDAVRYLAVKA
+273 VSMSDAVRYLAVNV
-287 DELGDMADAS
+287 ERLGGMADAS
-297 LEDLGLCRGGSAA
+297 LRDLGLAA
-310 AATAVSMTET
+310 ETAARE
-320 ERKKKPP
+320 KKKKKLI
-327 ALVTVPPT
+327 AVPPT
-335 ISAIEAFARMCDE
+335 TPAIEAFARMCDE

-475 RVTRDVA
+475 RATRDVA
-482 DAAETGTDGEEV
+482 DAAETGTDGEREEV